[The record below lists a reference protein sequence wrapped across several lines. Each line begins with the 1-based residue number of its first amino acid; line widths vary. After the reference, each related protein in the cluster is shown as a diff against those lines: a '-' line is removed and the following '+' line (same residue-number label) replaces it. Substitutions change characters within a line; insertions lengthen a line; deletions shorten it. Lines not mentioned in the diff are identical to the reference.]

1 MNLDISFDIWGV
13 IWLLS
18 FLIWLWSFII
28 WLISL
33 LFIQPIYHN
42 IFKINSA
49 LNQNNNLLNQNL
61 NNQAKNQII
70 YYWNSVINPG
80 IWSEIKDLFA
90 KYEHNGTKK

>member
-1 MNLDISFDIWGV
+1 MNLVISFDIWDT

-18 FLIWLWSFII
+18 FIIWLWSFII

-42 IFKINSA
+42 IFKINNT

-70 YYWNSVINPG
+70 YYWNSVINPD
-80 IWSEIKDLFA
+80 IRSDINDLFT